1 MVRSRFAVALALTLL
16 LAPALPAQQVEAP
29 AKPAPAKPSP
39 AKPAA
44 AKPAPARAAMTA
56 GPSCAAIQAALSRR
70 PIARATKGAT
80 VEGIT
85 EYSFPN
91 GLRVLLFPDQSKPTA
106 TVNITYL
113 VGSRHEGYG
122 ETGMAHLLEHMVFKG
137 TPCHPNVPQELTAH
151 GARPNGTTW
160 FDRTNYFETF
170 SASDSNL
177 VWALDLEADRMVN
190 SWIAK
195 KDLESEFT
203 VVRNEFE
210 SGENDPFGVLMDRTI
225 ATAYLWHNY
234 GNSTIGARADIENV
248 PIERLQSFYHRY
260 YQPDNAVLVVAGKFD
275 PVRALALIEQKFSRI
290 PRPDRRGT
298 LKIYPT
304 YTLDPT
310 QDGERSVTLRRVG
323 DVQVAMS
330 VYHVPAGSHPDYAAV
345 DVLSQVL
352 GDAPSGRLYKALV
365 EPKLAADVGA
375 FNFQLKEPGILIAYA
390 RVRKEDDLAKAR
402 AAMDAALAAAVT
414 TAPTADEVDRA
425 RTQLLKNID
434 LNLNRSDQ
442 VGLELSEWAS
452 MGDWRLLFIHRDRIK
467 KVSPEDVARVAAAY
481 LKPSNVT
488 TGTFVPTEKPDR
500 AEIPA
505 TPDFAALVK
514 DYKGDTALAVGEV
527 FDPSPDNIDHRTT
540 RSTLASGLKLA
551 LLPKQNRGQAVNL
564 ALTLRFGTLAQV
576 QGKSAAAD
584 LAADMLMRGTRTKT
598 RQQIKDEFD
607 RLKARV
613 SPLFASP
620 TQVRVTIETTRP
632 NLVPALRLLGE
643 VLREPSF
650 PEKEFDELK
659 REDLAQFE
667 ENRSEPTSQGS
678 IAYQRYLNP
687 YPKGD
692 PRYVPTV
699 DEQVADYTAATLDDA
714 RRYYAQFYGA
724 SNGELAVVGDFDPAE
739 LTAAATEIFGAWKGP
754 QPFARVPQEYKD
766 VSATSITLNTPD
778 KANAFFLAGMNLK
791 VRDDN
796 PDYPA
801 LLLGNYMLGGGFLNS
816 RLAVRIRQK
825 EGISYGVGSGL
836 FASALD
842 STGGFQ
848 TFAIYAPENASR
860 LEQAFREEIDRM
872 LKEGFTADE
881 VKAAKTGWLQSRQ
894 VGRSQD
900 GQLVNTLG
908 NYAFIGR
915 TLGFDAALEQKVSS
929 LTPDAINTAMRK
941 YIDPTKITI
950 VKAGD
955 FQKKPEPAK
964 P

>member
-1 MVRSRFAVALALTLL
+1 MFRPPLVIALTSRVLL
-16 LAPALPAQQVEAP
+16 GSALMAQQVEAP
-29 AKPAPAKPSP
+29 ARPRPEV
-39 AKPAA
+39 PAA
-44 AKPAPARAAMTA
+44 RPVAAVPGPGPGSCGKIRAAL
-56 GPSCAAIQAALSRR
+56 AAR
-70 PIARATKGAT
+70 PRARATRGPT

-85 EYSFPN
+85 EYTLPN
-91 GLRVLLFPDQSKPTA
+91 GLRVLLFPDQSKPTT
-106 TVNITYL
+106 TVNITFL

-122 ETGMAHLLEHMVFKG
+122 ETGMAHLLEHLVFKG
-137 TPCHPNVPQELTAH
+137 TPCHPNIPQELTAH

-177 VWALDLEADRMVN
+177 VWALDLEADRMIN
-190 SWIAK
+190 SNIAR

-210 SGENDPFGVLMDRTI
+210 SGENNPFGVLMQRTI
-225 ATAYLWHNY
+225 STAYLWHNY

-248 PIERLQSFYHRY
+248 PIERLQAFYRRY

-275 PVRALALIEQKFSRI
+275 PARTLTLIENKFGRI
-290 PRPDRRGT
+290 PRPDRGTT

-323 DVQVAMS
+323 DVQLTMS
-330 VYHVPAGSHPDYAAV
+330 VYHVPAGTHPDYPPV

-352 GDAPSGRLYKALV
+352 GDSPSGRLYKALV
-365 EPKLAADVGA
+365 ETKLASDVGA
-375 FNFQLKEPGILIAYA
+375 FNFQLKEPGAVIAYA
-390 RVRKEDDLAKAR
+390 RVRKEDDLARAR
-402 AAMDAALAAAVT
+402 LAMDSALAAIVAT
-414 TAPTADEVDRA
+414 PPSKDEVDRA
-425 RTQLLKNID
+425 KTQLLKNIE

-452 MGDWRLLFIHRDRIK
+452 IGDWRLLFIHRDRIK
-467 KVSPEDVARVAAAY
+467 QVTPEDVTRVAAAY
-481 LKPSNVT
+481 LKPSNRT
-488 TGTFVPTEKPDR
+488 DGTFIPTEKPDR

-505 TPDFAALVK
+505 TPDFAELVK
-514 DYKGDTALAVGEV
+514 NYRGDTALAAGEV
-527 FDPSPDNIDHRTT
+527 FDPSPANIDRRTT
-540 RSTLASGLKLA
+540 RTTLASGLKVS

-564 ALTLRFGTLAQV
+564 GITLRFGSLAAV
-576 QGKSAAAD
+576 QGEYAAAD
-584 LAADMLMRGTRTKT
+584 LAADMLMRGSRNRT

-613 SPLFASP
+613 SPFFATP
-620 TQVRVTIETTRP
+620 TTLRVTIETTRP
-632 NLVPALRLLGE
+632 NIVPAMRLLAE

-667 ENRSEPTSQGS
+667 QNRSEPTSQGS

-692 PRYVPTV
+692 PRYVSTV
-699 DEQVADYTAATLDDA
+699 DEQVTDYTAASLDEA
-714 RRYYAQFYGA
+714 RRFYAQFYGA
-724 SNGELAVVGDFDPAE
+724 SNGELVLVGDFDPAE
-739 LTAAATEIFGAWKGP
+739 ISRAATELFGAWKSA
-754 QPFARVPQEYKD
+754 QPFARVPQEFKD
-766 VSATSITLNTPD
+766 VKATSITLETPD
-778 KANAFFLAGMNLK
+778 KANAFMLAGMNLNL
-791 VRDDN
+791 RDDN
-796 PDYPA
+796 PDYAA

-842 STGGFQ
+842 SAGGFQ
-848 TFAIYAPENASR
+848 TFAIYAPENAAR
-860 LEQAFREEIDRM
+860 LEQAFKEEIDRM
-872 LKEGFTADE
+872 LKDGFTADE
-881 VKAAKTGWLQSRQ
+881 VKEAKGGWLQSRQ

-900 GQLVNTLG
+900 QQLVGQLG
-908 NYAFIGR
+908 NYAFVGR
-915 TLGFDAALEQKVSS
+915 TLDFDARLEKRVEG
-929 LTPDAINTAMRK
+929 LTPEVINSTMRK
-941 YIDPTKITI
+941 YIDPNRITI

-955 FQKKPEPAK
+955 FNKKPEPAK

>member
-1 MVRSRFAVALALTLL
+1 MFRPSFMFALAGRMMLGTTLV
-16 LAPALPAQQVEAP
+16 AQQVEAP
-29 AKPAPAKPSP
+29 ATPKQQVPAARPVAAAPAPVI
-39 AKPAA
+39 PAA
-44 AKPAPARAAMTA
+44 ASCGKLKTALAARPRVKAV
-56 GPSCAAIQAALSRR
+56 
-70 PIARATKGAT
+70 KGST

-85 EYSFPN
+85 EYQLPN

-137 TPCHPNVPQELTAH
+137 TPCHTNVPQELTAH

-160 FDRTNYFETF
+160 YDRTNYFETF

-177 VWALDLEADRMVN
+177 VWALDLESDRMVN
-190 SWIAK
+190 SFIAR

-210 SGENDPFGVLMDRTI
+210 SGENNPFNVLLQRTI
-225 ATAYLWHNY
+225 SAAYLWHNY

-275 PVRALALIEQKFSRI
+275 PVRGLGLIEDRFGRI
-290 PRPDRRGT
+290 PRPDRTGV

-323 DVQVAMS
+323 DVQLAMS
-330 VYHVPAGSHPDYAAV
+330 VFHVPAGTHPDFPAV
-345 DVLSQVL
+345 DVLSTVL
-352 GDAPSGRLYKALV
+352 GDSPSGRLYKALV
-365 EPKLAADVGA
+365 ETKLAADVGA
-375 FNFQLKEPGILIAYA
+375 FNFQLREPGVVIAFA
-390 RVRKEDDLAKAR
+390 RVRKEDDLGKAR
-402 AAMDAALAAAVT
+402 LAMDSALAAVVSSP
-414 TAPTADEVDRA
+414 PTKDEVERA
-425 RTQLLKNID
+425 KTQILKNIE
-434 LNLNRSDQ
+434 LNLNRSDN
-442 VGLELSEWAS
+442 VGLEISEWAS
-452 MGDWRLLFIHRDRIK
+452 MGDWRLLFIHRDRVK
-467 KVSPEDVARVAAAY
+467 AVTAEDVTRVAAAY
-481 LKPSNVT
+481 LKDDNRT
-488 TGTFVPTEKPDR
+488 DGTFIPTEKPDR

-505 TPDFAALVK
+505 APDYAALVK
-514 DYKGDTALAVGEV
+514 DYRGDTALAAGEV
-527 FDPSPDNIDHRTT
+527 FDPSPSNIDKRTT
-540 RSTLASGLKLA
+540 HATLASGLKVA
-551 LLPKQNRGQAVNL
+551 LLPKQNRGQSVNL
-564 ALTLRFGTLAQV
+564 AITLRFGSVKAV
-576 QGKSAAAD
+576 QGKFAIAD
-584 LAADMLMRGTRTKT
+584 LTADMFMRGSRTKT

-613 SPLFASP
+613 SGFGATP
-620 TQVRVTIETTRP
+620 TSLRVGIETTRP
-632 NLVPALRLLGE
+632 NIVPALRLLGE
-643 VLREPSF
+643 VLRTPAF
-650 PEKEFDELK
+650 PEKEFEELK

-692 PRYVPTV
+692 PRYVNTM
-699 DEQVADYTAATLDDA
+699 EEEIADYSAATIDDVQ
-714 RRYYAQFYGA
+714 RFYAEFYGA
-724 SNGELAVVGDFDPAE
+724 SNGELVVVGDFDPAE
-739 LTAAATEIFGAWKGP
+739 LSAAATELFGAWKSP
-754 QPFARVPQEYKD
+754 QAFVRVPQEYKD
-766 VSATSITLNTPD
+766 VKSTSITLETPD
-778 KANAFFLAGMNLK
+778 KANAFMLAGMNLRL
-791 VRDDN
+791 RDDS

-836 FASALD
+836 FASSLD

-860 LEQAFREEIDRM
+860 LETAFKEEIDKM
-872 LKEGFTADE
+872 LKDGFTADE
-881 VKAAKTGWLQSRQ
+881 VKQAKGGWLQSRQ

-900 GQLVNTLG
+900 QQLVGQLG
-908 NYAFIGR
+908 NYAFVGR
-915 TLGFDAALEQKVSS
+915 TLQYDARLEQKVAA
-929 LTPDAINTAMRK
+929 LTPDMINATMRK
-941 YIDPTKITI
+941 YLDPDKITI

-955 FQKKPEPAK
+955 FSKKHEPAK

>member
-1 MVRSRFAVALALTLL
+1 MFRRSLAFALAGRLVIGT
-16 LAPALPAQQVEAP
+16 ALVAQQVEAP
-29 AKPAPAKPSP
+29 AAPKPATPVAR
-39 AKPAA
+39 PAA
-44 AKPAPARAAMTA
+44 ASAAGRSCRQIRAALAARPRPKATR
-56 GPSCAAIQAALSRR
+56 GP
-70 PIARATKGAT
+70 T

-85 EYSFPN
+85 EYTLPN

-106 TVNITYL
+106 TVNITFL
-113 VGSRHEGYG
+113 VGSRYEGYG

-137 TPCHPNVPQELTAH
+137 TPCHTNIPQELTAH

-190 SWIAK
+190 SNVAR

-210 SGENDPFGVLMDRTI
+210 AGENNPFGVLMQRTLS
-225 ATAYLWHNY
+225 TAFLWHNY
-234 GNSTIGARADIENV
+234 GHSTIGARSDIESV
-248 PIERLQSFYHRY
+248 PIERLQAFYRRY

-275 PVRALALIEQKFSRI
+275 PGRALALIEDKFGRI
-290 PRPDRRGT
+290 PRPDRSTT

-323 DVQVAMS
+323 DVQMAMS
-330 VYHVPAGSHPDYAAV
+330 VYHVPAGTHPDFAAV

-352 GDAPSGRLYKALV
+352 GDEPSGRLYKALV
-365 EPKLAADVGA
+365 ETKLAADVGA
-375 FNFQLKEPGILIAYA
+375 FNFQLKEPGVVIAYA
-390 RVRKEDDLAKAR
+390 RVRKEDDLTRAR
-402 AAMDAALAAAVT
+402 TAMDSALADIVAR
-414 TAPTADEVDRA
+414 PPSSDEVERA
-425 RTQLLKNID
+425 KTQLLKNIE
-434 LNLNRSDQ
+434 LTLNRSDQ

-452 MGDWRLLFIHRDRIK
+452 MGDWRMLFIHRDRIK
-467 KVSPEDVARVAAAY
+467 QVTPADVSRVAAAY
-481 LKPSNVT
+481 LKPANLT
-488 TGTFVPTEKPDR
+488 TGIFLPTEKPDR

-505 TPDFAALVK
+505 APDFTALVQN
-514 DYKGDTALAVGEV
+514 YRGDTALAAGET
-527 FDPSPDNIDHRTT
+527 FDPSPENIDRRTVS
-540 RSTLASGLKLA
+540 STLPAGLKLA
-551 LLPKQNRGQAVNL
+551 LLTKQNRGQAVNL
-564 ALTLRFGTLAQV
+564 GITLRFGSLGAV
-576 QGKSAAAD
+576 QGKYAVAD
-584 LAADMLMRGTRTKT
+584 LVADMLMRGTRNKT

-613 SPLFASP
+613 SPFFATP
-620 TQVRVTIETTRP
+620 TTLRVTIETTRP
-632 NLVPALRLLGE
+632 NVVPALRLLGE

-650 PEKEFDELK
+650 PEKEFEELK

-692 PRYVPTV
+692 PRYVSTM
-699 DEQVADYTAATLDDA
+699 DEQVADYSAATLDEV
-714 RRYYAQFYGA
+714 RRFYAEFYGG
-724 SNGELAVVGDFDPAE
+724 SNGELALVGDFDPAE
-739 LTAAATEIFGAWKGP
+739 ITAAATELFGAWKS
-754 QPFARVPQEYKD
+754 QQQYERVPQEYKD
-766 VSATSITLNTPD
+766 VKATSITLETPD
-778 KANAFFLAGMNLK
+778 KANAFMLAGMNLSLK
-791 VRDDN
+791 DDD

-801 LLLGNYMLGGGFLNS
+801 LLLGNYILGGGFLNS
-816 RLAVRIRQK
+816 RLATRIRQK

-842 STGGFQ
+842 RAGGFQ
-848 TFAIYAPENASR
+848 TFAIYAPENAGR

-872 LKEGFTADE
+872 LKDGFTADE
-881 VKAAKTGWLQSRQ
+881 VKQAKGGWLQSRQ

-900 GQLVNTLG
+900 QQLVGQLG
-908 NYAFIGR
+908 NYAFLSR
-915 TLGFDAALEQKVSS
+915 TLAYDATLEQRVGA
-929 LTPDAINTAMRK
+929 LTPEIINSAMRK
-941 YIDPTKITI
+941 YIDPSKITI

-955 FQKKPEPAK
+955 FAKGNKEPAK

>member
-1 MVRSRFAVALALTLL
+1 MVRTRFALSLISILL
-16 LAPALPAQQVEAP
+16 FAPALPAQQVEAP
-29 AKPAPAKPSP
+29 AGPAPAKP
-39 AKPAA
+39 
-44 AKPAPARAAMTA
+44 APAVAARSQA
-56 GPSCAAIQAALSRR
+56 APSCARIRAQLAAR
-70 PIARATKGAT
+70 PGGRATRGAT

-85 EYSFPN
+85 EYTLAN

-106 TVNITYL
+106 TVNVTYL
-113 VGSRHEGYG
+113 VGSRHEAYG

-137 TPCHPNVPQELTAH
+137 TPCHPNIPQELTAH

-190 SWIAK
+190 SFIAR

-210 SGENDPFGVLMDRTI
+210 SGENDPFGVLLDRTI
-225 ATAYLWHNY
+225 STAYLWHNY

-248 PIERLQSFYHRY
+248 PIERLQSFYRRY

-275 PVRALALIEQKFSRI
+275 PTRALALIESKFGRI
-290 PRPDRRGT
+290 PRPDRSTT

-330 VYHVPAGSHPDYAAV
+330 VFHVPAGPHPDYAAV
-345 DVLSQVL
+345 DVLSQIL
-352 GDAPSGRLYKALV
+352 GDSPSGRLYKALV

-375 FNFQLKEPGILIAYA
+375 FNFQLREPGVLLAFA
-390 RVRKEDDLAKAR
+390 RVRKEDDLGKAR

-414 TAPTADEVDRA
+414 TPPSGEEVERA
-425 RTQLLKNID
+425 KTQLLKNID

-452 MGDWRLLFIHRDRIK
+452 MGDWRLLFIHRDRIR
-467 KVSPEDVARVAAAY
+467 KVTPEDVARVAGTY
-481 LKPSNVT
+481 LKSSNAT
-488 TGTFVPTEKPDR
+488 IGTFIPTEKPDR

-505 TPDFAALVK
+505 TPDFAALVR
-514 DYKGDTALAVGEV
+514 DYKGDTALAAGEV
-527 FDPSPDNIDHRTT
+527 FDPSPSNIDTRTT
-540 RSTLASGLKLA
+540 RATLASGLKLA

-564 ALTLRFGTLAQV
+564 ALTLRFGTLAAV
-576 QGKSAAAD
+576 QGQAAAAD
-584 LAADMLMRGTRTKT
+584 LAADMLMRGTRSRS

-613 SPLFASP
+613 SPFFASP
-620 TQVRVTIETTRP
+620 TQVRLTIETTRP

-667 ENRSEPTSQGS
+667 QNRSEPTSQGS

-692 PRYVPTV
+692 PRYVSTV
-699 DEQVADYTAATLDDA
+699 DEQVADYTAATLEDA
-714 RRYYAQFYGA
+714 RRYYARFYGA
-724 SNGELAVVGDFDPAE
+724 SNGELAAVGDFDPAE
-739 LTAAATEIFGAWKGP
+739 LTTAATEIFGSWKSP
-754 QPFARVPQEYKD
+754 QSFARVPQEFKN
-766 VSATSITLNTPD
+766 VTATSITLNTPD
-778 KANAFFLAGMNLK
+778 KANAFMLAGMNLQ
-791 VRDDN
+791 VRDDS
-796 PDYPA
+796 PEYPA
-801 LLLGNYMLGGGFLNS
+801 LVLGNYMLGGGFLNS
-816 RLAVRIRQK
+816 RLATRIRQK

-836 FASALD
+836 FASPLD
-842 STGGFQ
+842 SVGGFQ
-848 TFAIYAPENASR
+848 TFAIYAPENATR

-872 LKEGFTADE
+872 LKDGFTADE
-881 VKAAKTGWLQSRQ
+881 VKQAKAGWLQSRQ
-894 VGRSQD
+894 VTRSQD
-900 GQLVNTLG
+900 GALVSTLG
-908 NYAFIGR
+908 SYAFIGR
-915 TLGFDAALEQKVSS
+915 TLQFDAALEAQVGA
-929 LTPDAINTAMRK
+929 LTPDGINAAMRK
-941 YIDPTKITI
+941 YIDPAKITI

-955 FQKKPEPAK
+955 FDKKPEPAK

>member
-1 MVRSRFAVALALTLL
+1 MFRPTLAFALAGRLL
-16 LAPALPAQQVEAP
+16 LGSALAAQQVEAP
-29 AKPAPAKPSP
+29 AAPRPAAPAARPAVSPAPGRSCSQI
-39 AKPAA
+39 
-44 AKPAPARAAMTA
+44 RAALA
-56 GPSCAAIQAALSRR
+56 ARPRVRAVKGP
-70 PIARATKGAT
+70 T

-85 EYSFPN
+85 EYTLPN

-113 VGSRHEGYG
+113 VGSRYEGYG

-137 TPCHPNVPQELTAH
+137 TPCHTNIPQELTAH

-190 SWIAK
+190 SYVAR

-210 SGENDPFGVLMDRTI
+210 AGENNPFGVLLERTLS
-225 ATAYLWHNY
+225 TAFLWHNY
-234 GNSTIGARADIENV
+234 GHSTIGARADIENV
-248 PIERLQSFYHRY
+248 PIERLQGFYRRY
-260 YQPDNAVLVVAGKFD
+260 YQPDNAVLAVAGKFD
-275 PVRALALIEQKFSRI
+275 PTRALRLIEDRFGRI
-290 PRPDRRGT
+290 PRPDRSTT
-298 LKIYPT
+298 LKVYPT

-323 DVQVAMS
+323 DVQIAMS
-330 VYHVPAGSHPDYAAV
+330 VYHVPAGTHPDFAAV

-375 FNFQLKEPGILIAYA
+375 FTFQLKEPGVVIAFA
-390 RVRKEDDLAKAR
+390 RVRKEDDLVRAR
-402 AAMDAALAAAVT
+402 AAMDSALADIVAR
-414 TAPTADEVDRA
+414 PPSGDEVDRA
-425 RTQLLKNID
+425 KTQLIKDIELT
-434 LNLNRSDQ
+434 LNRSDQ
-442 VGLELSEWAS
+442 VGLQLSEWAS
-452 MGDWRLLFIHRDRIK
+452 MGDWRMLFIHRDRIK
-467 KVSPEDVARVAAAY
+467 RVTPEDVSRVAAAY
-481 LKPSNVT
+481 FKPANLT
-488 TGTFVPTEKPDR
+488 TGIFLPTDKPDR

-505 TPDFAALVK
+505 TPDFTELVQN
-514 DYKGDTALAVGEV
+514 YRGDTALTAGEA
-527 FDPSPDNIDHRTT
+527 FDPSPSNIDKRTT
-540 RSTLASGLKLA
+540 RSALPAGLKLA
-551 LLPKQNRGQAVNL
+551 LLPKQNRGQSVNL
-564 ALTLRFGTLAQV
+564 GITLRFGSLGAV
-576 QGKSAAAD
+576 QGKYAVAD
-584 LAADMLMRGTRTKT
+584 LAADMLMRGTRNKT

-613 SPLFASP
+613 SPFFATP
-620 TQVRVTIETTRP
+620 TTLRVTIETTRP
-632 NLVPALRLLGE
+632 NVAPALRLLGE

-650 PEKEFDELK
+650 PEKEFEELK

-667 ENRSEPTSQGS
+667 QNRSEPTSQGS

-692 PRYVPTV
+692 PRYVSTM
-699 DEQVADYTAATLDDA
+699 DEQVADYTAATLEEV
-714 RRYYAQFYGA
+714 RRFYAEFYGG

-739 LTAAATEIFGAWKGP
+739 VTSLATELFGAWKS
-754 QPFARVPQEYKD
+754 QQRYERVPQEYRD
-766 VSATSITLNTPD
+766 VKATSITLETPD
-778 KANAFFLAGMNLK
+778 KANAFMLAGMNLSL
-791 VRDDN
+791 RDDD

-816 RLAVRIRQK
+816 RLATRIRQK

-842 STGGFQ
+842 KSGAFQ
-848 TFAIYAPENASR
+848 TFAIYAPENAAR

-872 LKEGFTADE
+872 LKDGFTADE
-881 VKAAKTGWLQSRQ
+881 VKQAKTGWLQSRQ
-894 VGRSQD
+894 VTRSQD
-900 GQLVNTLG
+900 QALLGQLG
-908 NYAFIGR
+908 NYAFVGR
-915 TLGFDAALEQKVSS
+915 TLAFDAALEQRVST
-929 LTPDAINTAMRK
+929 LTPDDINAAMRK
-941 YIDPTKITI
+941 YIDPSKITI

-955 FQKKPEPAK
+955 FAKGKQEPAK

>member
-1 MVRSRFAVALALTLL
+1 MVRSAFAFALILTLL
-16 LAPALPAQQVEAP
+16 LGPTLPAQQVEAQ
-29 AKPAPAKPSP
+29 AKPAPAKP
-39 AKPAA
+39 APAA
-44 AKPAPARAAMTA
+44 PSPRAQAA
-56 GPSCAAIQAALSRR
+56 PSCARIRAVLAAR
-70 PIARATKGAT
+70 PPVKATRGAT

-85 EYSFPN
+85 EYTLPN

-137 TPCHPNVPQELTAH
+137 TPCHPNIPQELTAH

-190 SWIAK
+190 SFIAR

-210 SGENDPFGVLMDRTI
+210 AGENDPFGVLMERTI
-225 ATAYLWHNY
+225 SAAYLWHNY
-234 GNSTIGARADIENV
+234 GHSTIGARSDIESV

-275 PVRALALIEQKFSRI
+275 PARALPLIEQKFGRI
-290 PRPDRRGT
+290 PRPDRSST
-298 LKIYPT
+298 LKVYPT

-330 VYHVPAGSHPDYAAV
+330 VFHVPAGPHPDYAAV

-352 GDAPSGRLYKALV
+352 GDSPSGRLYKALV

-375 FNFQLKEPGILIAYA
+375 FNFQLKEPGMLIAYA
-390 RVRKEDDLAKAR
+390 RVRKEDDLTKAR
-402 AAMDAALAAAVT
+402 AAMDAALASAVSS
-414 TAPTADEVDRA
+414 APTADEVERA
-425 RTQLLKNID
+425 KTQLLKNIE
-434 LNLNRSDQ
+434 LTLNRSDQ
-442 VGLELSEWAS
+442 VGLQLSEWAS

-467 KVSPEDVARVAAAY
+467 QVTAEDVARVAATY

-488 TGTFVPTEKPDR
+488 TGIFIPTEKPDR

-505 TPDFAALVK
+505 TPDFASLVK
-514 DYKGDTALAVGEV
+514 DYKGDTALAAGEV
-527 FDPSPDNIDHRTT
+527 FDPSPANIDQRTA

-564 ALTLRFGTLAQV
+564 GLTLRFGNLAAV
-576 QGKSAAAD
+576 QGKAAAAD

-613 SPLFASP
+613 SPIFATP
-620 TQVRVTIETTRP
+620 TQLRVTIETTRP
-632 NLVPALRLLGE
+632 NIVPALRLLGE

-692 PRYVPTV
+692 PRYVSTV
-699 DEQVADYTAATLDDA
+699 DEQVADYTAATLDEA
-714 RRYYAQFYGA
+714 RRYYAQFYGG
-724 SNGELAVVGDFDPAE
+724 SNGELVAVGDFDPAE
-739 LTAAATEIFGAWKGP
+739 LTAAATEIFGSWKSP
-754 QPFARVPQEYKD
+754 QPFTRVPQEFKD
-766 VSATSITLNTPD
+766 VTPTSITLNTPD
-778 KANAFFLAGMNLK
+778 KANAFMLAGMNLK

-842 STGGFQ
+842 TVGGFQ
-848 TFAIYAPENASR
+848 TFAIYAPENAAR
-860 LEQAFREEIDRM
+860 LEQAFKEEIDRM
-872 LKEGFTADE
+872 LKDGFTADE
-881 VKAAKTGWLQSRQ
+881 VKEAKAGWLQSRQ
-894 VGRSQD
+894 VSRSQD

-915 TLGFDAALEQKVSS
+915 TLGFDAALEQRVSA
-929 LTPDAINTAMRK
+929 LTPDAINAAMRK
-941 YIDPTKITI
+941 YIEPTKITI

-955 FQKKPEPAK
+955 FNKKPEPAK